1 MTVKPS
7 GRLMGYDEPALSSHV
22 SFDAFPEA
30 KDTNW
35 MICTGVSSLEG
46 FPASD
51 HRSSIGS
58 SKYTPVMA

>member
-1 MTVKPS
+1 
-7 GRLMGYDEPALSSHV
+7 MGYDEPALSSHV

-35 MICTGVSSLEG
+35 MICTGVSPLEG

-51 HRSSIGS
+51 HPSSIGS

>member
-1 MTVKPS
+1 
-7 GRLMGYDEPALSSHV
+7 MGYDESAHSSHV
-22 SFDAFPEA
+22 SLDAFPEA

-46 FPASD
+46 LPYLGGITLP
-51 HRSSIGS
+51 SSIGF